1 MEIKIIHQVDKT
13 STIKHLLNELK
24 IHEQRLCIS
33 INDNYPENLT
43 EDFILN
49 EGDKVEITPEFQGG
63 DGGGTKV
70 LTSVISIAAIVAA
83 SAIVPGSGLTGLQA
97 AGIRTAILVGS
108 TLLIGGIA
116 YLTRP
121 DQDNK
126 NDENKTNR
134 PDYSLNSGSNS
145 LRVNGPLPLVM
156 GQMRCFP
163 DFSAKPYN
171 EYRYSTR
178 NNYIGLYWVPFV
190 STLSTSSF
198 TVSTS
203 IVVNG
208 VTFNIDHQSGGVGV
222 DFFTRP
228 SPITFFSSRPQAED
242 AYPLTVGGST
252 QIWETIVF
260 ITSNSAADPLFTNT
274 FISYMD
280 LFYKGLNALPI
291 PTVFI
296 GPDYQCDYTLYFY
309 EEDESFGIIL
319 YNEVVKQTFNYGF
332 GDLVITDSKIVQTDA
347 GGIDGYRNFQSYFSD
362 ENQDNWPLEQ
372 SEPNFDI
379 ILDGVFFSNFGFV
392 NGHVDTVDG
401 GLLSNNGDFSF
412 PNNYVFRQGPDKN
425 NTFGIQLDIEGRI
438 GRSDPINGGISSI
451 VRNFEFQYKEKTSA
465 LWLNFTQGITNPS
478 SFSPY
483 TINTSSVN
491 NLYRE
496 TLYVDNL
503 SPGNYEIRARKIDGD
518 EIDPN
523 TFCEIYLKRIRFYQE
538 DENYNYIAQNRQSI
552 IVNSS
557 AQIYGTLDRLSSLVS
572 AKCWAWDGVSTY
584 TWQETSN
591 PADWYLYFSRG
602 GFINTESDG
611 SFSYPYSPTKGWQNN
626 ADHPDNGE
634 RLFGAGKKDSEIDFD
649 SIQAWWTFC
658 NDKSLT
664 FNALLDSKRNPL
676 DVLYEIASVGRGS
689 VTYTNGKLGVV
700 WEDANQPVVAMFTP
714 DNIIKDSFSINYL
727 NQKLT
732 DKIIGQYIDANEEYS
747 AQVVEAVVPGVT
759 NPTEE
764 TNINLW
770 GVTNEDQAQRAVN
783 LIAARQL
790 YQKRNITFSTD
801 AEGMMFSKGDVVYLS
816 HDVSQWGYSGR
827 ITDLEHDGTNIVNF
841 GVTCI
846 VDDSTTTVNIRD
858 IYNNITTYSATVTN
872 NRVYLTSPWSLANG
886 PFYLNQAGTITNPAS
901 IFTGSYPDD
910 FIFLAGNVATPGK
923 KARIYE
929 IRARSMNLLD
939 MVCID
944 EENAMYAHE
953 YDNTYVPPEDPSR
966 IKAVISNVGF
976 IKVKSGEG
984 YIIWDREGCEAV
996 SILISVNGG
1005 PSVPFIDN
1013 NSATIYSNQAWI
1025 YYGDGTQIT
1034 AIISP
1039 VVVDTPFESI
1049 SETVSF
1055 TV

>member
-13 STIKHLLNELK
+13 STIKDLLDELK
-24 IHEQRLCIS
+24 IHEHRLCIS
-33 INDNYPENLT
+33 INDHYPENLT
-43 EDFILN
+43 EYFIVH

-83 SAIVPGSGLTGLQA
+83 SAIAPGVGGVGLTGLQA
-97 AGIRTAILVGS
+97 AGLKTAVLVGS

-116 YLTRP
+116 ILTRP
-121 DQDNK
+121 GQDNK

-134 PDYSLNSGSNS
+134 PDYSLSVGSNGF
-145 LRVNGPLPLVM
+145 RINGPLPIVM
-156 GQMRCFP
+156 GEMRVFP
-163 DFSAKPYN
+163 DFSSKPYN
-171 EYRYSTR
+171 EYKYSE
-178 NNYIGLYWVPFV
+178 
-190 STLSTSSF
+190 TLFFNTFLWQTEFYTESSLSF
-198 TVSTS
+198 ASSSS
-203 IVVNG
+203 IVVGG
-208 VTFNIDHQSGGVGV
+208 VTFNYSFIGTGPV
-222 DFFTRP
+222 DDFVRWGDVAHTYYPTR
-228 SPITFFSSRPQAED
+228 SEAED
-242 AYPLTVGGST
+242 
-252 QIWETIVF
+252 TINPVAATSYVQFSLVF
-260 ITSNSAADPLFTNT
+260 VTSNSLVDPNFTNV
-274 FISYMD
+274 FVPWID
-280 LFYKGLNALPI
+280 LAANGINSSPLVTNP
-291 PTVFI
+291 V
-296 GPDYQCDYTLYFY
+296 GPDFETSYVRYLYN
-309 EEDESFGIIL
+309 EGPSSL
-319 YNEVVKQTFNYGF
+319 NLLNEVVKETLNYGY
-332 GDLVITDSKIVQTDA
+332 GDLSITDSKIISTEAND
-347 GGIDGYRNFQSYFSD
+347 YRNFDFFFTNQTETNWSLIQGEISFSTNPGLISNEYF
-362 ENQDNWPLEQ
+362 NY
-372 SEPNFDI
+372 
-379 ILDGVFFSNFGFV
+379 V

-401 GLLSNNGDFSF
+401 GLLSNNVTSGDFSF
-412 PNNYVFRQGPDKN
+412 PNNWVLRKGPVKN
-425 NTFGIQLDIEGRI
+425 STFGIQLDIEGRI
-438 GRSDPINGGISSI
+438 LRSDPINGGVSQLA
-451 VRNFEFQYKEKTSA
+451 REFQFQYREVGGVWT
-465 LWLNFTQGITNPS
+465 NFSNAMW
-478 SFSPY
+478 
-483 TINTSSVN
+483 SVN
-491 NLYRE
+491 FDPFIINAATMNNVFRE
-496 TLYVDNL
+496 TLYVDGL
-503 SPGNYEIRARKIDGD
+503 PDGNYEVRARKLDPD
-518 EIDPN
+518 ESDKDN
-523 TFCEIYLKRIRFYQE
+523 VCEIYLKRVRFYQR

-557 AQIYGTLDRLSSLVS
+557 SQIYGTLDRLSSLVS
-572 AKCWAWDGVSTY
+572 AKCWAWDGTTY

-591 PADWYLYFSRG
+591 PADWYLYFARG
-602 GFINTESDG
+602 GFINAESDG
-611 SFSYPYSPTKGWQNN
+611 SLSYPYSPTIGWQNN

-634 RLFGAGKKDSEIDFD
+634 RLFGAGKSDSQIDFD
-649 SIQAWWTFC
+649 SIQAWWQFC
-658 NDKSLT
+658 DDKDLS

-676 DVLYEIASVGRGS
+676 DVLYEIASVGRAS

-747 AQVVEAVVPGVT
+747 AQNVEAIVPGVT

-801 AEGMMFSKGDVVYLS
+801 AEGMMFSKGDVVTLS

-841 GVTCI
+841 GVTCM

-858 IYNNITTYSATVTN
+858 IHNNITSYTCTVTN
-872 NRVYLTSPWSLANG
+872 NRVYLTSPWPLVNG
-886 PFYLNQAGTITNPAS
+886 PFYLNQAGTITNAIS
-901 IFTGSYPDD
+901 IFSDSYPDD

-944 EENAMYAHE
+944 EENALYAHE
-953 YDNTYVPPEDPSR
+953 YDNTYVAPDDPSR
-966 IKAVISNVGF
+966 IKAVVSNAGF

-984 YIIWDREGCEAV
+984 YITWDRDGCEAV
-996 SILISVNGG
+996 SILLSVNGG

-1013 NSATIYSNQAWI
+1013 NSATIYSNQAWL
-1025 YYGDGTQIT
+1025 YYGDGTNIT

-1049 SETVSF
+1049 SATVSF
-1055 TV
+1055 TI